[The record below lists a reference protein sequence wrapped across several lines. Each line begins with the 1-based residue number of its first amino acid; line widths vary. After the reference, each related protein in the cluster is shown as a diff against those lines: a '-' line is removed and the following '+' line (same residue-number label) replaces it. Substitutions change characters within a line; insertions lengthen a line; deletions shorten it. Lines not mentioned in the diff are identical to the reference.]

1 MLRDLPHR
9 GLKPFGLFF
18 ASLFFAI
25 LIVGGSA
32 MAESNTL
39 LILDASGSMR
49 ANVEGMSKMDMA
61 KDVICEYITTL
72 PQNMNVGLIVYGHR
86 SKDDCNDVEYLV
98 PLGKNNRDAMIQKI
112 ISLKPMG
119 KTPIT
124 VSLDKAVSIL
134 DGVQGKNTIV
144 LVSDGKESCDAE
156 PCALIEKYIAQ
167 GKDFVSHVIGFDVNI
182 KEKKQLECIAAAGHG
197 HYYPADN
204 LKGLKVALESV
215 SKYQPPVV
223 FEKEPEPAPVL
234 MQSGVL
240 SLQKNVFI
248 AGERIWLH
256 FNTVENYEPKAW
268 VGIVPSDIPH
278 GQEKIN
284 DQHDVSY
291 KYLNKMQSG
300 DMEFFA
306 PGKPGRYDF
315 RLNDTDKN
323 GREVAYVTFEVIKG
337 SAALS
342 ISKTQMVC
350 GEPFEVTVHP
360 QSYLCPKAWV
370 GIVPA
375 DIPHGDE
382 ERNDKFDIS
391 YKYLGDK
398 GKGTFS
404 FNAPTKPGN
413 YDMRLHDT
421 DNHGSEIASISFSA
435 SKGSAGLS
443 LPKTT
448 FQTREKIVVS
458 FNTPVL
464 LAKKAWVG
472 LIPSDI
478 PHGSEERNDQ
488 HDIAYHYLDGKQSG
502 TFEFVAPS
510 KTGNYDFRLNDSDNN
525 GNELSSVTF
534 TVVDASASLSL
545 DKTVYAPG
553 ERMWVSFNTS
563 VAFASNA
570 WIGIIPSNIPHG
582 SEDVN
587 DEHDVSYVYV
597 KGEKE
602 GIKEMAAPT
611 TPGVYD
617 VRFNDTDNNG
627 KEIASVTFTVR

>member
-1 MLRDLPHR
+1 MVLTLAC
-9 GLKPFGLFF
+9 LL
-18 ASLFFAI
+18 
-25 LIVGGSA
+25 GSA

-49 ANVEGMSKMDMA
+49 TQIDGMSKMEMA
-61 KDVICEYITTL
+61 KDAVCEYISSL
-72 PQNMNVGLIVYGHR
+72 PQTMNVGLIVYGHR
-86 SKDDCNDVEYLV
+86 SKDDCADVEYMV
-98 PLGKNNRDAMIQKI
+98 PLGKNNRDKMVQKI
-112 ISLKPMG
+112 LSLKPTG

-124 VSLDKAVSIL
+124 VSLDKAVTIL
-134 DGVQGKNTIV
+134 DKYPGENTIV
-144 LVSDGKESCDAE
+144 LVSDGKESCDAD
-156 PCALIEKYIAQ
+156 PCALIGKYIAE
-167 GKDFVSHVIGFDVNI
+167 GKSFVSHVIGFDVNVRER
-182 KEKKQLECIAAAGHG
+182 KGLECIAEAGHG
-197 HYYPADN
+197 KYYPADN
-204 LKGLKVALESV
+204 LKGFKVALESV

-223 FEKEPEPAPVL
+223 LEKAPEPSAPP
-234 MQSGVL
+234 MTSGIL
-240 SLQKNVFI
+240 SLQKTVFI

-256 FNTVENYEPKAW
+256 FDTVDNYEPKAW

-278 GQEKIN
+278 GEEKIN
-284 DQHDVSY
+284 DQHDVAY
-291 KYLNKMQSG
+291 KYLNRKKTG

-323 GREVAYVTFEVIKG
+323 GREVAYVTFDVIKG
-337 SAALS
+337 SATLS
-342 ISKTQMVC
+342 MNKTRMVC

-370 GIVPA
+370 GIVPS
-375 DIPHGDE
+375 DIPRGDE
-382 ERNDKFDIS
+382 ERNDKFDLA
-391 YKYLGDK
+391 YKYLGEK
-398 GKGTFS
+398 IKGTYA
-404 FNAPTKPGN
+404 FNAPTQPGQ

-421 DNHGSEIASISFSA
+421 DNHGSEIAWTSFSVT
-435 SKGSAGLS
+435 KGSAGVS
-443 LPKTT
+443 LPKTEY
-448 FQTREKIVVS
+448 QAGEKIIVS
-458 FNTPVL
+458 FDTPVQ
-464 LAKKAWVG
+464 LAKNAWVG

-478 PHGSEERNDQ
+478 PHGSEDRNDA
-488 HDIAYHYLDGKQSG
+488 HDLAYKYLDGKQTG

-510 KTGNYDFRLNDSDNN
+510 KTGSYDFRLNDSDNN

-534 TVVDASASLSL
+534 TVVDASASVSL
-545 DKTVYAPG
+545 NKGVFAPG
-553 ERMWVSFNTS
+553 ERMWVTFKSS

-570 WIGIIPSNIPHG
+570 WIGIIPANIPHG

-587 DEHDVSYVYV
+587 DDHDISYIYV

-617 VRFNDTDNNG
+617 VRFNDSDNSG